1 MSDTSRRSRTSLVA
15 LLLGAAA
22 WVVSCEN
29 PLSPELCGT
38 IPDQTI
44 AVGGTIDVAPCFRD
58 PNGEA
63 LVLEAFSSDTGVA
76 TVQIRGSTVTVTAVY
91 PGTAVVTVVATDPGG
106 LEARQSFQVVVPDRP
121 PNTVGTIDDRE
132 LMVGDSAVI
141 DVRGHFAEP
150 DGQPLRYSAEA
161 SAPGRLAVSVEGTV
175 VTVVAL
181 AKGTA
186 LVTVTATDPGGLAA
200 EQRFEVTVP
209 NRPPLVTGA
218 IPSRMLYKS
227 EADTLRLTAWF
238 SDPDGDP
245 LTWAAQASAAGVVAL
260 DLAPGEGT
268 LVITPL
274 AEGET
279 AVTVTATDPEGLA
292 ASQSFTVTVPN
303 RPPAATDT
311 IPSRTLYKSEA
322 DTLDLTAW
330 FSDPDGDRLTW
341 AAAAS
346 NGSVVA
352 LEVSASTGT
361 LIVTPLSEGEAV
373 VTVTATDPGG
383 LTASQSFTVVVPN
396 RGPVATDSIAA
407 QTLYKR
413 ETMPLDLTRHFND
426 PDGDV
431 LQVEVASSDSLVAT
445 ASASGTTLTVR
456 AGAKGEATLTVT
468 VIDPGGLSARQSF
481 TVTVLNRAPMTI
493 APIPEQTLPRGPAR
507 TLDMAAHFSDPDA
520 DTLSYSASSS
530 NPWVVRVRTE
540 ASDLIL
546 TAWSVGTVEITV
558 TATDPD
564 SLTAQQT
571 FAVTVSNRGPV
582 AVGTF
587 PDLRLGRGERLT
599 LPVGRYFSDPDRD
612 DLAYTAVTSD
622 PGVATATARG
632 NLVTLT
638 GVSDGQTTLTL
649 TATDPSG
656 LAATQTSRILVLD
669 LADTPRPVGD
679 IPDQTIAAGRERT
692 LIVSRYFQ
700 DPNGDPLTYG
710 ATTQDPGIAR
720 ASVSGA
726 GITLT
731 AVSTG
736 QTTLTVTATDPDN
749 HSATLSPSVT
759 VVAPGHGPVAA
770 VPIPDQ
776 SVAVGRTRTLSVA
789 DHFQD
794 PDGAVLTFA
803 ASSSDPTIVTAA
815 ASGSHV
821 TLTGVAEGSAGVTVT
836 ATEPGGLSVRHTFS
850 VTIQSRDS
858 APVAVGVLAG
868 LSIEVGDI
876 EVLHAPSYFRHPDD
890 EDLSYGAGTTDASI
904 ATASTTGSSVTVRGV
919 AAGTTTLTITA
930 TDPSGL
936 SATQSGEV
944 TVSAPPP
951 GPEAV
956 GTVPD
961 DSLMAGD
968 DIEIDMAGYFT
979 HPGGLSFN
987 YDAGTSNTAIATAGM
1002 RGAILTV
1009 EGQGRGT
1016 ATISV
1021 IASDANG
1028 RTAVQQFLV
1037 HVWRIDA
1044 GFDIRLG
1051 FAPGTS
1057 AEVESAMRAAAAT
1070 WEAILRDTE
1079 FADVAVN
1086 DILFC
1091 GFSGYLFRVELGY
1104 VDDLVI
1110 AVGETTGQSGGTLAT
1125 AGQCVRRN
1133 AGGEPLLGIVLF
1145 DGADAGRVA
1154 RRGNLVELAM
1164 HEIAHVLGLGQGP
1177 NWYSSLANPSSSGPG
1192 ADTHFPGFQ
1201 AVAAFN
1207 AAGGAGYT
1215 GGKVPVE
1222 GGGDDGHW
1230 RESVMGSENMTPR
1243 MTLGA
1248 VNPMSAITLQA
1259 LADLGYRVNVG
1270 LAEAYAVSPA
1280 FAAAAAEDAPTIDLS
1295 DDLYRGPI
1303 LEIDGEGHVVRV
1315 VPGEDGTRPRAPGA
1329 PAAAAARGDSIFR
1342 ISIGSRP

>member
-44 AVGGTIDVAPCFRD
+44 AVGGTIDVTPCFRD

-63 LVLEAFSSDTGVA
+63 LVFEAFSSDTGVA

-186 LVTVTATDPGGLAA
+186 LVTVTATDPGGLAAEQRFEVTVPNRPPVAVDSIAAREVMVDRADTVDVSPFFSDPDGDSLIYAAAVSDGAVVEAAVAGSTLTLKGLAKGAATVTVTATDDEGLAA

-352 LEVSASTGT
+352 LEVSASAGT
-361 LIVTPLSEGEAV
+361 LIVTPLSEGEAM

-431 LQVEVASSDSLVAT
+431 LRVEVASSDSLVAT

-481 TVTVLNRAPMTI
+481 AVTVLNRAPMTI
-493 APIPEQTLPRGPAR
+493 APIPEQTLPRGPSR

-520 DTLSYSASSS
+520 DTLSYSAASS

-599 LPVGRYFSDPDRD
+599 LPVVRYFRDPDRD

-622 PGVATATARG
+622 PGVATAVARG

-669 LADTPRPVGD
+669 LADKPRPVGD

-731 AVSTG
+731 AVSAG

-776 SVAVGRTRTLSVA
+776 SVAVGRTQTLSVA

-815 ASGSHV
+815 ASGRHV

-836 ATEPGGLSVRHTFS
+836 ATEPGGLSVRQTFS
-850 VTIQSRDS
+850 VTIQSRDR

-868 LSIEVGDI
+868 LSMEAGDV

-890 EDLSYGAGTTDASI
+890 EDLSYGAGTADASI
-904 ATASTTGSSVTVRGV
+904 ATASATGGSVTVRGV

-1086 DILFC
+1086 DILF
-1091 GFSGYLFRVELGY
+1091 LRNLRVP
-1104 VDDLVI
+1104 VP
-1110 AVGETTGQSGGTLAT
+1110 GGTRIRGRPGDRRWRGNRANGRHIGGGGPVRET
-1125 AGQCVRRN
+1125 QCRRR
-1133 AGGEPLLGIVLF
+1133 
-1145 DGADAGRVA
+1145 ADAGRRPVRRCGCGPRGPGGQSGRA
-1154 RRGNLVELAM
+1154 RNARDRPCPGAGPGSELALLACESIELGSRRRHAFPRIPGRRRVQRRRRRQLHRWQGAGRRRG
-1164 HEIAHVLGLGQGP
+1164 
-1177 NWYSSLANPSSSGPG
+1177 
-1192 ADTHFPGFQ
+1192 
-1201 AVAAFN
+1201 
-1207 AAGGAGYT
+1207 
-1215 GGKVPVE
+1215 
-1222 GGGDDGHW
+1222 
-1230 RESVMGSENMTPR
+1230 R
-1243 MTLGA
+1243 
-1248 VNPMSAITLQA
+1248 
-1259 LADLGYRVNVG
+1259 
-1270 LAEAYAVSPA
+1270 
-1280 FAAAAAEDAPTIDLS
+1280 
-1295 DDLYRGPI
+1295 
-1303 LEIDGEGHVVRV
+1303 
-1315 VPGEDGTRPRAPGA
+1315 
-1329 PAAAAARGDSIFR
+1329 
-1342 ISIGSRP
+1342 